1 MSFLD
6 DIVDVGKA
14 VFGGDSMGSSLARTA
29 ALGATLYLLNRNG
42 KSSSNPGGATSS
54 APDPKNR
61 LTLSASPDNRI
72 PVVYGSA
79 FAPGMLTE
87 ARISNS
93 NTRMHFVYTICEKT
107 GSLLSTGL
115 PSTFTFRDIYIND
128 QRCVFKSDGIT
139 VDYTLDRDSNV
150 DYSMQGLVKVYCFAG
165 SSSTPV
171 VPSGYT
177 NGSLSAAY
185 SIVPE
190 WTSNHTMSE
199 LIFAVIEVNYNRDKS
214 VTAAPSSLKFHI
226 ENSMSQPGD
235 CLYDYM
241 TNTRYGA
248 GLTDSEINV

>member
-14 VFGGDSMGSSLARTA
+14 VFGGDSVGSSLARTA

-42 KSSSNPGGATSS
+42 KGNGNPGSASTST
-54 APDPKNR
+54 PDPRNR
-61 LTLSASPDNRI
+61 LTLNASPDNQI
-72 PVVYGSA
+72 PVVYGTA
-79 FAPGMLTE
+79 FAPGMLTD
-87 ARISNS
+87 AHISNS
-93 NTRMHFVYTICEKT
+93 NTRMHFVYTICERT
-107 GSLLSTGL
+107 GTLLSDNSD
-115 PSTFTFRDIYIND
+115 STFTFLDIYIND

-150 DYSMQGLVKVYCFAG
+150 DYSMQDIVKVYCFAG
-165 SSSTPV
+165 SSSEPV

-185 SIVPE
+185 SIVPT
-190 WTSNHTMSE
+190 WTINHSMDD
-199 LIFAVIEVNYNRDKS
+199 LIFAVIELNYNRDKS
-214 VTAAPSSLKFHI
+214 VTTAPSSLKFHI
-226 ENSMSQPGD
+226 ENSMTQPGD

-248 GLTDSEINV
+248 GIADSEINA